1 MKPFPGVAAAIA
13 ALLIAGCSAKLVRE
27 RPVKVACMDGLAVE
41 TAPAVER
48 LARLE
53 GVKVQHLQGEWKGR
67 TFEAQAVMKG
77 EGGKFKLALLAPQMR
92 LLTVTVTPPF
102 RLEWER
108 ARQLPEAF
116 EPEYALFDLACAN
129 LAKDE
134 LSAALAPDLLVKEE
148 GSRRTIF
155 EPGGRIATT
164 VDFGDDGTI
173 RLENP
178 VRGYSY
184 TITTL

>member
-1 MKPFPGVAAAIA
+1 MNFRAAFLLVMA
-13 ALLIAGCSAKLVRE
+13 ALLSGCATKLVRE
-27 RPVKVACMDGLAVE
+27 RPLKVSCMDGIAVE
-41 TAPAVER
+41 SAPAVER
-48 LARLE
+48 LAKFE

-77 EGGKFKLALLAPQMR
+77 EGGKFRLAILAPQMR

-102 RLEWER
+102 RMEWER

-129 LAKDE
+129 LGFEE
-134 LSAALAPDLLVKEE
+134 LSAALAPDLLVREE
-148 GSRRTIF
+148 GSRRTVL
-155 EPGGRIATT
+155 EPGGRVAAT
-164 VDFGDDGTI
+164 VDFESDGTI